1 MFCTFVG
8 NNTFEMGFFNKLFGL
23 NKEQKESLDQGLEK
37 TKTNFFSK
45 IAKALIGKDTVD
57 EEVLDQ
63 LEEALIGADVGLTT
77 TVAII
82 NKIESRIKND
92 KFIRTAELNQ
102 VLKEEVMAVLT
113 DAPSNEFE
121 TFDLPKDKKPYVLL
135 VVGVNGVGKTTT
147 IGKLAHQ
154 LSTQGKK
161 VVLGAADTFRAAA
174 VDQLKIW
181 GERANVPVVAQDMGS
196 DPASVAYDTL
206 QSAVAQGADVVLIDT
221 AGRLHNKSDLMAELS
236 KVKRVV
242 EKVSA
247 INEVLLVIDA
257 TTGQNG
263 LQQAK
268 IFTES
273 VEVTGIVLTK
283 LDGSAKGGV
292 ALAIEAE
299 LGIPIKW
306 IGTGEGEG
314 DFAPFDAQSY
324 IAGLLA

>member
-1 MFCTFVG
+1 
-8 NNTFEMGFFNKLFGL
+8 MGL
-23 NKEQKESLDQGLEK
+23 
-37 TKTNFFSK
+37 FSK
-45 IAKALIGKDTVD
+45 FIAKIKGTNDFSLADWAELEQELLSSDVGPRLTQEFLEAAKKVKS
-57 EEVLDQ
+57 ENA
-63 LEEALIGADVGLTT
+63 EEALIEIMTQNLSSKSHDPITVQGTT
-77 TVAII
+77 TI
-82 NKIESRIKND
+82 
-92 KFIRTAELNQ
+92 
-102 VLKEEVMAVLT
+102 M
-113 DAPSNEFE
+113 
-121 TFDLPKDKKPYVLL
+121 
-135 VVGVNGVGKTTT
+135 VVGVNGTGKTTSVA
-147 IGKLAHQ
+147 KLASHYKR
-154 LSTQGKK
+154 SGKS
-161 VVLGAADTFRAAA
+161 VVLAAGDTFRAAA
-174 VDQLKIW
+174 VDQLKTW
-181 GERANVPVVAQDMGS
+181 GDRIGVVVVSGKENG
-196 DPASVAYDTL
+196 DPASVAFDG
-206 QSAVAQGADVVLIDT
+206 AQNAKDAGSDIFIIDT

-242 EKVSA
+242 EKVSP

-306 IGTGEGEG
+306 IGTGESET
-314 DFAPFDAQSY
+314 DFAPFNTQSY